1 MPITTNKDMGD
12 DVELAVD
19 TQRRHLGVHRGRGS
33 KRLES
38 LAEIGEK
45 LPREAQCGA
54 KHHLCSGEA
63 DPLLGG
69 GPEPQEDPRKVLVPE
84 GSHAWGT
91 EGVLQGTVEPFDHP
105 VGLRVVGS
113 GLMMGDTKDCTEA
126 LPKGR
131 YKLGT
136 AIGGQMGRD
145 SKTRDPVRNEGVGT
159 VGGSGGGHGNGLR
172 PPGGAVHDHDGED
185 VLRRREARAR
195 LGPHGGG

>member
-1 MPITTNKDMGD
+1 MPITTNEDMGD

-19 TQRRHLGVHRGRGS
+19 TQWRYLGVYRGRGS
-33 KRLES
+33 ERLES

-45 LPREAQCGA
+45 GVRQRLRDRKELPREAQCGA
-54 KHHLCSGEA
+54 KHHLRGGEA

-84 GSHAWGT
+84 GAQTPGT
-91 EGVLQGTVEPFDHP
+91 EGVLQGMVEPFDHP

-113 GLMMGDTKDCTEA
+113 CLMMGDTKDCTEA

-136 AIGGQMGRD
+136 TIGGQMCPCEE
-145 SKTRDPVRNEGVGT
+145 TRK
-159 VGGSGGGHGNGLR
+159 
-172 PPGGAVHDHDGED
+172 PPPRCPPRKNAQTGC
-185 VLRRREARAR
+185 
-195 LGPHGGG
+195 P